1 MPFERPGV
9 LTGVSTKPAWRGALQ
24 RAWARGYDW
33 VFDRIDAHGSGEH
46 RRRLAAPARGEVLE
60 VGAGTGRSL
69 CLYRHATRVVAA
81 EPDPG
86 MRSRAQQAAR
96 AAPVP
101 VEVVAARAEQLPF
114 ADARFDTVLAS
125 CVLCT
130 VADPDA
136 ALAEIARV
144 LRPGGTLRFYEHVR
158 AAEPRQA
165 RWQDR
170 LERPWGWVGR
180 GCHPNRDTVAAIARA
195 GLSVVQLDGFD
206 FDVMP
211 ALVRPHVLGV
221 AERRRDTAG

>member
-1 MPFERPGV
+1 MDM
-9 LTGVSTKPAWRGALQ
+9 KPAWPSTLQ

-33 VFDRIDAHGSGEH
+33 VFDRIDAQGSGQH
-46 RRRLAAPARGEVLE
+46 RHRLAAPARGEVLE
-60 VGAGTGRSL
+60 VGAGTGRNFW
-69 CLYRHATRVVAA
+69 LYRHARHVVAA

-86 MRSRAQQAAR
+86 MRSRAQPAAR

-136 ALAEIARV
+136 ALAEMARV
-144 LRPGGTLRFYEHVR
+144 LRPGGRLRFYEHVR
-158 AAEPRQA
+158 ATEPRQA

-170 LERPWGWVGR
+170 LERPWRWVGR
-180 GCHPNRDTVAAIARA
+180 GCHPNRDTLAAIVRA
-195 GLSVVQLDGFD
+195 GLDVVELDSFD

-221 AERRRDTAG
+221 AERPRDKEGWETRAVD

>member
-1 MPFERPGV
+1 MGMN
-9 LTGVSTKPAWRGALQ
+9 TKPARPSTLQ

-33 VFDRIDAHGSGEH
+33 VFDRIDAQGSGEH
-46 RRRLAAPARGEVLE
+46 RRRLAAPARGDVLE
-60 VGAGTGRSL
+60 VGAGTGRSF
-69 CLYRHATRVVAA
+69 CLYRHATHVVAA

-96 AAPVP
+96 AAPVS

-136 ALAEIARV
+136 ALAEMARV
-144 LRPGGTLRFYEHVR
+144 LRPGGRLRFYEHVR
-158 AAEPRQA
+158 AADPRQA

-195 GLSVVQLDGFD
+195 GLDVVELDGFD

-221 AERRRDTAG
+221 AERPRDTEGRDTRAVD

>member
-1 MPFERPGV
+1 M
-9 LTGVSTKPAWRGALQ
+9 
-24 RAWARGYDW
+24 
-33 VFDRIDAHGSGEH
+33 
-46 RRRLAAPARGEVLE
+46 AAI
-60 VGAGTGRSL
+60 
-69 CLYRHATRVVAA
+69 HVVAA

-96 AAPVP
+96 AASAPI
-101 VEVVAARAEQLPF
+101 EVVAARAEQLPF

-136 ALAEIARV
+136 ALAEMARV
-144 LRPGGTLRFYEHVR
+144 LRPGGRLRLYEHVR
-158 AAEPRQA
+158 ATDRRQA

-195 GLSVVQLDGFD
+195 GLDVVELDDFD

-221 AERRRDTAG
+221 AERPRDTEGWDTRAVN